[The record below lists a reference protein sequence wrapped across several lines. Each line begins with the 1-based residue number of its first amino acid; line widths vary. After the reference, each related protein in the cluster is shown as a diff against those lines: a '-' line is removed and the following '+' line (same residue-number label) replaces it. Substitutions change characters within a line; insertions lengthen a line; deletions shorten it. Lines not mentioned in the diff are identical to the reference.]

1 MMIIIFFSPFKV
13 NLVCLLEPVVSPIF
27 DSLILSRYSRRS
39 THIRTLPTAHV
50 IGAAGTPT
58 YTRGKRRAPSKKR
71 RRRRRRHDNITNR
84 KSLSAPVCAGA
95 VCVSTNSVAGWRMPV
110 TSHQTS
116 CAWRGEGK
124 KDSTAKEFQMTQQPE
139 QQGGE
144 KEKKIWRRKIRWI
157 FFFFFFIVYKSIKKG
172 PSYNDERKY
181 IIEFFFLLQLVLNYK
196 GNWGHQSMLL
206 PELAL
211 PLSAHHRRPAVMTV
225 KCPAWFPQPPICSS
239 APRFLYNNAFSAS
252 KEISIRHRHQQHS
265 IVCTSKPIDNR

>member
-71 RRRRRRHDNITNR
+71 RRRRHDNITNR

-95 VCVSTNSVAGWRMPV
+95 VCVSTNSVVGWRMPV

-157 FFFFFFIVYKSIKKG
+157 FFFFFFIVYKSIKKDQVITMRE
-172 PSYNDERKY
+172 N
-181 IIEFFFLLQLVLNYK
+181 I
-196 GNWGHQSMLL
+196 
-206 PELAL
+206 
-211 PLSAHHRRPAVMTV
+211 
-225 KCPAWFPQPPICSS
+225 
-239 APRFLYNNAFSAS
+239 
-252 KEISIRHRHQQHS
+252 
-265 IVCTSKPIDNR
+265 